1 MSKLYEINEEYFS
14 FYSNLNISSFR
25 ISNKESI
32 NSNTDLRNNNNNI
45 NTYNNRTS
53 INNKYPIYYWF
64 KDINLLNY
72 MICLQKIIYLVLIN

>member
-14 FYSNLNISSFR
+14 FSSNLNISSFK
-25 ISNKESI
+25 ISKKESI

-72 MICLQKIIYLVLIN
+72 MICL